1 MPCKKKMKTDY
12 YPKAFGLLGYKQTWG
27 RNDSEKFQTI
37 TSLEGNKA
45 VQ

>member
-1 MPCKKKMKTDY
+1 MPCKKMETDY
-12 YPKAFGLLGYKQTWG
+12 YPKAFELLGYKQTWG
-27 RNDSEKFQTI
+27 GKNDSEKFKTV